1 MGDDF
6 HGKPMIRVRARMD
19 DLRRLDCRCLAG
31 SLCGGRNRQGLSG
44 PPGAAVFL
52 ASDAVA

>member
-1 MGDDF
+1 MGDDLDVSMLLLRYA
-6 HGKPMIRVRARMD
+6 GMD
-19 DLRRLDCRCLAG
+19 GLRRLDCRCLAG